1 MTVTDDPGV
10 ATQTAP
16 PNVPPIAPPATFEG
30 RARRIEDA
38 DSAVERIESSDDR
51 ATARELADAVAGLHE
66 SVLRTIVVRLRDDE
80 RGRELLYELVDDPEV
95 YAALAKAGIVKPS
108 LAMRA
113 IQVLDGVRPYL
124 TSHNGDV
131 ELVSI
136 DDGVAVVRLLG
147 ACQGCGS
154 STETLR
160 DSVARALLDH
170 LPELTEVREAPPVS
184 APTVTIIPVSSIGFG
199 RPRDRS

>member
-1 MTVTDDPGV
+1 MTITDD
-10 ATQTAP
+10 AP
-16 PNVPPIAPPATFEG
+16 VTFEQ
-30 RARRIEDA
+30 RAQRIDA
-38 DSAVERIESSDDR
+38 ATSAIERIADGEDR
-51 ATARELADAVAGLHE
+51 ETARELADAVEGLHE
-66 SVLRTIVVRLRDDE
+66 SVLRTIVGRLRDDE

-95 YAALAKAGIVKPS
+95 YAAFAKAGIVKPS

-113 IQVLDGVRPYL
+113 VQVLDGVRPYL

-136 DDGVAVVRLLG
+136 EDGVAFVRLLG

-160 DSVARALLDH
+160 DAVAKALLDH
-170 LPELTEVREAPPVS
+170 LPELVEVREAPPAD
-184 APTVTIIPVSSIGFG
+184 APGETIIPVSSIGFG
-199 RPRDRS
+199 RPGAGS

>member
-1 MTVTDDPGV
+1 MTPTTGV
-10 ATQTAP
+10 AP
-16 PNVPPIAPPATFEG
+16 RIDRDDTFEG
-30 RARRIEDA
+30 RARRIDA
-38 DSAVERIESSDDR
+38 ATNDVERIGDDR
-51 ATARELADAVAGLHE
+51 DRAAALELAASVTALHE
-66 SVLRTIVVRLRDDE
+66 SVLRTIVGTLRADE

-95 YAALAKAGIVKPS
+95 HAAFAKAGIVRPS

-113 IQVLDGVRPYL
+113 VQVLEGVRPYL

-136 DDGVAVVRLLG
+136 DEGIAHVRLLG

-160 DSVARALLDH
+160 DAVAGALLEH
-170 LPELTEVREAPPVS
+170 LPELREVREAPPVG
-184 APTVTIIPVSSIGFG
+184 APTETIIPVSSIGFG
-199 RPRDRS
+199 RPKGDR

>member
-1 MTVTDDPGV
+1 M
-10 ATQTAP
+10 ATQT
-16 PNVPPIAPPATFEG
+16 APPATFEG

-170 LPELTEVREAPPVS
+170 LPELTEVREAPPES
-184 APTVTIIPVSSIGFG
+184 APTETIIPVSSIGFG

>member
-1 MTVTDDPGV
+1 MTMTDDQP
-10 ATQTAP
+10 T
-16 PNVPPIAPPATFEG
+16 TFHG
-30 RARRIEDA
+30 RARRIDTA
-38 DSAVERIESSDDR
+38 SQAVERITNGEDR
-51 ATARELADAVAGLHE
+51 QAARELEEAIEGFHGAVLT
-66 SVLRTIVVRLRDDE
+66 TIVRRLRDDD

-108 LAMRA
+108 LAMQA

-131 ELVSI
+131 ELAKI
-136 DDGVAVVRLLG
+136 ENGVAYVRLLG

-160 DSVARALLDH
+160 DAVAKALLDH
-170 LPELTEVREAPPVS
+170 LPELTEVREATDEP
-184 APTVTIIPVSSIGFG
+184 AANAFIPLSSVGVG
-199 RPRDRS
+199 RPGADT

>member
-1 MTVTDDPGV
+1 MSFVD
-10 ATQTAP
+10 
-16 PNVPPIAPPATFEG
+16 
-30 RARRIEDA
+30 RARRIDSATNAIERIADA
-38 DSAVERIESSDDR
+38 DERE
-51 ATARELADAVAGLHE
+51 AARELASAVEGLHE
-66 SVLRTIVVRLRDDE
+66 SVLRTIVGRLRDDE

-95 YAALAKAGIVKPS
+95 YAAFVKAEIVKPS
-108 LAMRA
+108 PAMRA

-136 DDGVAVVRLLG
+136 EDGVAYVRLIG
-147 ACQGCGS
+147 ACVGCGS

-170 LPELTEVREAPPVS
+170 LPEIEEVREAPPADAP
-184 APTVTIIPVSSIGFG
+184 APTLIPVSSIGIG
-199 RPRDRS
+199 RPKDTG

>member
-1 MTVTDDPGV
+1 MTVTDPTARPV
-10 ATQTAP
+10 AEH
-16 PNVPPIAPPATFEG
+16 TFEQ
-30 RARRIEDA
+30 RAKRI
-38 DSAVERIESSDDR
+38 DSASNAVERITVADDR
-51 ATARELADAVAGLHE
+51 DAAHELAEAIEALHE
-66 SVLRTIVVRLRDDE
+66 SVLRTIVGRLRSDE

-95 YAALAKAGIVKPS
+95 YAAFAKAGIVKPS

-136 DDGVAVVRLLG
+136 DDGVAFVRLLG

-160 DSVARALLDH
+160 DAVAGALLEH
-170 LPELTEVREAPPVS
+170 LPELREVREAPP
-184 APTVTIIPVSSIGFG
+184 ADGPTETIIPVSSITFG
-199 RPRDRS
+199 RPTGAT

>member
-1 MTVTDDPGV
+1 MTITDEPP
-10 ATQTAP
+10 TA
-16 PNVPPIAPPATFEG
+16 FEG
-30 RARRIEDA
+30 RARRIDAANQGIDRIGDA
-38 DSAVERIESSDDR
+38 DDR
-51 ATARELADAVAGLHE
+51 DAARELATAVEDLHE
-66 SVLRTIVVRLRDDE
+66 SVLRTIVGRLRDDE

-95 YAALAKAGIVKPS
+95 YAALAKAGIVRPS
-108 LAMRA
+108 LAMWA

-136 DDGVAVVRLLG
+136 DDGVAFVRLLG

-160 DSVARALLDH
+160 DSVAQALLDH
-170 LPELTEVREAPPVS
+170 LPELTEVREAPPED
-184 APTVTIIPVSSIGFG
+184 APAETIIPVSSIGFG
-199 RPRDRS
+199 RPKGAG